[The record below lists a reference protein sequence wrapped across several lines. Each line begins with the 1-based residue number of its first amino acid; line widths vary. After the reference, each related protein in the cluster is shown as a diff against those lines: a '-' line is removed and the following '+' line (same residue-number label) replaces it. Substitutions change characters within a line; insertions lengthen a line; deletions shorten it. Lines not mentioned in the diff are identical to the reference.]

1 MPEHA
6 PGRHDRFRV
15 PDDEL
20 SWRFSRSSGP
30 GGQHVNT
37 SDTRVEVSWDL
48 ASSPALSATQ
58 RAQALERLRTRLV
71 DGTLTIASS
80 QYRSQH
86 RNREA
91 ARVRLE
97 QVVAAAI
104 VPPRPRRATRP
115 TRGSQQR
122 RIEAK
127 KRRGD
132 VKRSRRRP
140 GAGDTG

>member
-1 MPEHA
+1 MPEPH
-6 PGRHDRFRV
+6 PGRRLRV

-20 SWRFSRSSGP
+20 RWRFSRSSGP

-48 ASSPALSATQ
+48 ARSGALTEAQ
-58 RAQALERLRTRLV
+58 RALALQRLASRLV
-71 DGTLTIASS
+71 DGTLTVASS

-97 QVVAAAI
+97 EVVAAAV

-115 TRGSQQR
+115 SRASQR
-122 RIEAK
+122 RRAEAK
-127 KRRGD
+127 RRRSD
-132 VKRSRRRP
+132 VKASRRRP
-140 GAGDTG
+140 SPGDT

>member
-1 MPEHA
+1 MPDGRGR
-6 PGRHDRFRV
+6 PGRLRA

-20 SWRFSRSSGP
+20 TWRFSRSSGP

-37 SDTRVEVSWDL
+37 TDTRAEVSWDL
-48 ASSPALSATQ
+48 AATGALTD
-58 RAQALERLRTRLV
+58 AQKALALERLRTRLV
-71 DGTLTIASS
+71 DGTLTVASS

-97 QVVAAAI
+97 EIVAAAV

-115 TRGSQQR
+115 TRASQR
-122 RIEAK
+122 RRVEAK
-127 KRRGD
+127 RRRSD
-132 VKRSRRRP
+132 VKAGRRRP
-140 GAGDTG
+140 SAGDA